1 MAARIDPSLRD
12 SYESCRK
19 LHRRR
24 DPTYYWA
31 TRRLPPDVRP
41 AVHALYAFV
50 REVDDVVDAPGGA
63 PAAER
68 RTEVALWEERL
79 RRAMAGRPPGHPVV
93 AALADA
99 GRRHDLPLHELDLYF
114 DSMRIDCAPV
124 RVQTWP
130 ELERYMLGSAG
141 SVGHILGALLGA
153 PEAGREPFERL
164 ALGFQLTNFVRD
176 VREDWELDRVY
187 MPAEDL
193 ERFGVST
200 RDIARGE
207 PTPGFRRLLALEV
220 ERARALFREGA
231 AAMEVVSPSVRRGMR
246 MARCVYEGV
255 LDRTERLGFDV
266 LRHRAALPP
275 WELAGVVAT
284 GLRASASGEAAG
296 SAGCARSA

>member
-1 MAARIDPSLRD
+1 MPARIDPSLRD
-12 SYESCRK
+12 CYESCRK

-31 TRRLPPDVRP
+31 TRRLPAEVRP

-50 REVDDVVDAPGGA
+50 REVDDVVDAPG
-63 PAAER
+63 PTPTAADR
-68 RTEVALWEERL
+68 RTAVGLWEERL
-79 RRAMAGRPPGHPVV
+79 RRGRAGRPAGHPVV
-93 AALADA
+93 AALVDA
-99 GRRHDLPLHELDLYF
+99 GRHHDLPLEELDLYF

-124 RVQTWP
+124 RVQTWD
-130 ELERYMLGSAG
+130 ELERYMRGSAG
-141 SVGHILGALLGA
+141 SVGNILGALMGA
-153 PEAGREPFERL
+153 PEGRRRAFERL

-193 ERFGVST
+193 DRFGVST
-200 RDIARGE
+200 RDIAGRE

-220 ERARALFREGA
+220 DRARALFREGA
-231 AAMEVVSPSVRRGMR
+231 AATEIVSPSVGRGMR

-275 WELAGVVAT
+275 WELAGAVAT
-284 GLRASASGEAAG
+284 GLRASA
-296 SAGCARSA
+296 